1 MSFCLKSCVVKN
13 HKASALLLAFFMM
26 TMLILVSISVAVLVL
41 HDTVTVRAITA
52 GAQSAYTAEGM
63 TELGLLATEE
73 NLPGFEATLED
84 YALESNVLG
93 GLDLAARDSEGDLT
107 LPCDGQGDFRALK
120 VGESLQIPLFY
131 QVDTVG
137 NVGRIDGF
145 YTEFYVGD
153 IDGVP
158 LIPVP
163 TFDVLR
169 WKILG
174 LSGVNTDEVK
184 TEALSEYIPLA
195 VGRSTAEV
203 ASVFGTIADISGFS
217 VLDGYSSGKFLKSG
231 RVSGG
236 FDAKFSVYPIDQ
248 FLAEH
253 SHNYLVLTNVVT
265 GNSDAIIYV
274 KFHGTGAAVCEYSEL
289 ASKGDSQIEN
299 VRQEVVTLVREG
311 ENFPVFDFVLYH
323 TLSNEEEESG
333 ASVFGEAVKIDIP
346 FSVLGR

>member
-1 MSFCLKSCVVKN
+1 MVKN

-63 TELGLLATEE
+63 MELGLLGTEE
-73 NLPGFEATLED
+73 NLPGFEAELAG
-84 YALESNVLG
+84 YAAESSVLG
-93 GLDLAARDSEGDLT
+93 GLDLVARDSEGDLT

-120 VGESLQIPLFY
+120 VGESIQIPLFY
-131 QVDTVG
+131 QTDVSG
-137 NVGRIDGF
+137 NVEEIGGF

-153 IDGVP
+153 KDGVP

-174 LSGVNTDEVK
+174 LAEGTK

-195 VGRSTAEV
+195 AGRNTAEMPTL
-203 ASVFGTIADISGFS
+203 FGTDLPVAG
-217 VLDGYSSGKFLKSG
+217 LDGYTSGKFLKSG
-231 RVSGG
+231 KVLGG

-248 FLAEH
+248 FLADH
-253 SHNYLVLTNVVT
+253 SHNYLVITNVVT
-265 GNSDAIIYV
+265 GDSDAIIYV
-274 KFHGTGAAVCEYSEL
+274 KFHGTGVAVCEYSEL
-289 ASKGDSQIEN
+289 ASQGDSQIEN
-299 VRQEVVTLVREG
+299 VRQEIVTLVREG

-333 ASVFGEAVKIDIP
+333 VPVFGEAVKIDIP